1 MTRRPFLAALS
12 ALGLAPKLVAAQGPT
27 PKIEKLVL
35 ADAEWQ
41 KRLSPAAYQVLR
53 HEGTER
59 PGSSPLNAEK
69 RKGRFHCAGCD
80 LPLFSSDT
88 KFESGTGWP
97 SFYAA
102 LPGALGTKTDMKM
115 IVPRTEYHCARC
127 DGHQGPRLR
136 RRPGADGQAL
146 LQQRRRAEVRPGRG
160 IAVRGARRTAAGKP
174 TPLVF
179 SRLHAWPI
187 PLPIPPLILRLLL
200 PLPPTPRL
208 IPPIPGSASRR
219 PFPPERGHG
228 RARRA
233 LWADRGPRPD
243 TQVFTRGDR
252 GRDFLVV
259 LEGTIEIYDHDDD
272 GAIRPMRSQLPRE
285 FTGELDLFNDRAI
298 LMNGR
303 AGPEPTR
310 VVRIRRADFRRL
322 VQAEPDIAEIVMR
335 AFILRRVGLLRHG
348 QGAVVLIGPAHSAD
362 TLRLQQF
369 LDRNAYPLRLIDT
382 EQDADAGGFLECFS
396 LTPAELPVIVLPGHQ
411 ALRNP
416 SLAALADA
424 LGITEDFDHDA
435 VFDLAVVGAGPAG
448 LAAAVYGASEGL
460 QTIVLESIAPGGQAG
475 TSSKIENYLG
485 FPTGISGQALAGRAQ
500 VQAQKFGAR
509 LAVSR
514 AVTALDCEAAPYR
527 LTLEDGATVR
537 ARAVVIATGARYRKL
552 DVPGFERF
560 EGQGIYY
567 AATAMEAD
575 LCREAEAIVVGGG
588 NSAGQ
593 AAVFLSRSCGHVH
606 VLVRGEG
613 LAATMSDYLVQRI
626 ERSDRITLHAHSEI
640 VGLEGA
646 TTLESVRW
654 KHRLSGAETTRPSRR
669 SSR

>member
-1 MTRRPFLAALS
+1 MADPSRPTD
-12 ALGLAPKLVAAQGPT
+12 GT
-27 PKIEKLVL
+27 
-35 ADAEWQ
+35 ADATSTEPDPTDPWE
-41 KRLSPAAYQVLR
+41 RLSQTFPRLSEDMVARVARYGQI
-53 HEGTER
+53 E
-59 PGSSPLNAEK
+59 
-69 RKGRFHCAGCD
+69 D
-80 LPLFSSDT
+80 LP
-88 KFESGTGWP
+88 P
-97 SFYAA
+97 Y
-102 LPGALGTKTDMKM
+102 TD
-115 IVPRTEYHCARC
+115 
-127 DGHQGPRLR
+127 
-136 RRPGADGQAL
+136 
-146 LQQRRRAEVRPGRG
+146 
-160 IAVRGARRTAAGKP
+160 
-174 TPLVF
+174 VF
-179 SRLHAWPI
+179 K
-187 PLPIPPLILRLLL
+187 
-200 PLPPTPRL
+200 
-208 IPPIPGSASRR
+208 
-219 PFPPERGHG
+219 
-228 RARRA
+228 
-233 LWADRGPRPD
+233 
-243 TQVFTRGDR
+243 RGDR

-259 LEGTIEIYDHDDD
+259 LEGTIEIYERDDD
-272 GAIRPMRSQLPRE
+272 GEVKPLRSQVARE

-298 LMNGR
+298 LVNGR

-310 VVRIRRADFRRL
+310 VVRIRRADFRRM

-348 QGAVVLIGPAHSAD
+348 QGAAVLIGPAHSAD

-369 LDRNAYPLRLIDT
+369 LDRNAYPLRLFDT

-416 SLAALADA
+416 TLAALADA

-435 VFDLAVVGAGPAG
+435 AFDLAVVGAGPAG

-514 AVTALDCEAAPYR
+514 AVTALDCETTPYR
-527 LTLEDGATVR
+527 LSLEDGATIR

-552 DVPGFERF
+552 DVPGYERF

-575 LCREAEAIVVGGG
+575 LCRDAEAIVVGGG

-626 ERSDRITLHAHSEI
+626 ERSDRITLHACCEI
-640 VGLEGA
+640 VGLEGEA
-646 TTLESVRW
+646 SLRAVTWR
-654 KHRLSGAETTRPSRR
+654 HRQTGAETTRPVSAIFAMIGAEPNTGWVRGCLELDAQGFVVTGERAGQGADSPYATSRPGVYAVGDVR
-669 SSR
+669 SGSVKRVASGVGEGSVVVQAVHRFLHPPEA